1 MKAILM
7 SIKPKYVSMILNKI
21 KTIEVRKRFPSDY
34 VGWVYIYCTKEINNH
49 NILVKHAVDGV
60 YRVGNCYGTDDGK
73 EHNEALN
80 GKVVARVWCDN
91 VGVIKLYYCFTVPT
105 IAYTTFADKYYS
117 DSDLQVASC
126 LNGNELMTY
135 LGTDKKEVGFA
146 IHISQLEIF
155 DTPKELNE
163 FATTKQQ
170 LVYIGQIQPILQ
182 NIPLTKAPQSRQYIE
197 VEE

>member
-7 SIKPKYVSMILNKI
+7 SIKPKYVAKI
-21 KTIEVRKRFPSDY
+21 FNGKKTIEIRKRFPSDY

-73 EHNEALN
+73 EHNEPLN
-80 GKVVARVWCDN
+80 GKVIGRFWCDN
-91 VGVIKLYYCFTVPT
+91 VREMIVGEDSCGDAILEEGWSLIPQICLSEEEICLY
-105 IAYTTFADKYYS
+105 IGKY
-117 DSDLQVASC
+117 
-126 LNGNELMTY
+126 NGGY
-135 LGTDKKEVGFA
+135 A

-163 FATTKQQ
+163 FNTTKQQ
-170 LVYIGQIQPILQ
+170 LVFIDQIQPIFQ
-182 NIPLTKAPQSRQYIE
+182 NIPLTKAPQSWQYIE